1 MTMDERR
8 RNLMA
13 IDRLR
18 QAACRRAPPP
28 GPPTAVAEYDWAR
41 PHHFTAAGHRRL
53 AAFARR
59 VADGLGRAL
68 AQVTRT
74 DASLVADPPAECY
87 PRDVDPGGTT
97 AYYVP
102 LRDAA
107 GRPCGALRFPTP
119 LAAAWVERLL
129 GGSPS
134 ARTQVED
141 LSPLEAG
148 LLLDVA
154 GWMVKTISEVA
165 ASAGTTPIQHEAAL
179 AAWDEAMP
187 TDAGEELCRFG
198 FRKPPESPGPEAAD
212 AEEDAEPDGTEDLAA
227 ETEADDSA
235 AADQP
240 ADPEPAAAEEAPT
253 SSEADPDAAPT
264 GPALL
269 LASRFLEPLA
279 DDDPAAHAASAD
291 PDAVHARIRA
301 RIEEAPVE
309 VHANLGTA
317 SIGLGD
323 LLALEPGDIVV
334 LDRAVGETIDL
345 SVDGQIVLRARPAV
359 SAGQYAVQVQDL
371 RRPTVSAA
379 GLGHLRRHERSNRRG
394 PSSAPPKTAPK
405 GVIR

>member
-1 MTMDERR
+1 
-8 RNLMA
+8 
-13 IDRLR
+13 
-18 QAACRRAPPP
+18 
-28 GPPTAVAEYDWAR
+28 
-41 PHHFTAAGHRRL
+41 L
-53 AAFARR
+53 AAFACR

-74 DASLVADPPAECY
+74 DAGLVADPPVECY
-87 PRDVDPGGTT
+87 PRDVDPGDTT

-134 ARTQVED
+134 ARTQVES

-187 TDAGEELCRFG
+187 TDAGEELCRFV
-198 FRKPPESPGPEAAD
+198 FREPPDAPCPDAASADDD
-212 AEEDAEPDGTEDLAA
+212 AEAGGTEDFAA
-227 ETEADDSA
+227 ETEADDAASAQAETEPDDAASAETEPADGSA
-235 AADQP
+235 AGDQP

-309 VHANLGTA
+309 VHADLGTA

-371 RRPTVSAA
+371 RRRPR
-379 GLGHLRRHERSNRRG
+379 L
-394 PSSAPPKTAPK
+394 
-405 GVIR
+405 